1 MFAQLHS
8 AAAGK
13 LVRAHTITGVPHTP
27 FWSIHCTLN
36 AAQYTAAVTFNPV
49 RSYVGYPKPRC
60 ALSSAITLVYHGS
73 SVDRIA
79 RMYVA

>member
-49 RSYVGYPKPRC
+49 RS
-60 ALSSAITLVYHGS
+60 LSSAITLVYHGS